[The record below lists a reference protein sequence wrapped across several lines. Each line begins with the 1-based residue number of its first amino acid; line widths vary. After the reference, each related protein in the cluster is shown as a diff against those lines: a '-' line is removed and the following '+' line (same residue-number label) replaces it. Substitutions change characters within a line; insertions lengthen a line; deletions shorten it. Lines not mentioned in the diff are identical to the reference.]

1 MENFE
6 QDQFAAGLPSPE
18 IVDESPELFVTQD
31 LVHLSEETFVEDPQE
46 VADQIESLRRQLG
59 ISDEEEKTEDTEAL
73 AGKQITREGKEH
85 VMQVNDLIVADDD
98 TDRIRSVLSEHNIP
112 ASVKSYTQRVYAE
125 NGHSWT
131 PGEDVLTVFDPES
144 GDAASFAYTKQ
155 VRELLDANQIAARHG
170 KMGAQSTEETQA

>member
-6 QDQFAAGLPSPE
+6 QDQFTAGLSSPE
-18 IVDESPELFVTQD
+18 IVDESPELFVAQD
-31 LVHLSEETFVEDPQE
+31 SIHLPEETLVDDSQE

-59 ISDEEEKTEDTEAL
+59 ISDEEEKPEDTEASV
-73 AGKQITREGKEH
+73 GKQITREVKEH
-85 VMQVNDLIVADDD
+85 VMQVNDLIVADDN
-98 TDRIRSVLSEHNIP
+98 TDRIRSVLSEHNIS
-112 ASVKSYTQRVYAE
+112 ASVENYTQRVYAE

-170 KMGAQSTEETQA
+170 KMGAQNTEVAEA